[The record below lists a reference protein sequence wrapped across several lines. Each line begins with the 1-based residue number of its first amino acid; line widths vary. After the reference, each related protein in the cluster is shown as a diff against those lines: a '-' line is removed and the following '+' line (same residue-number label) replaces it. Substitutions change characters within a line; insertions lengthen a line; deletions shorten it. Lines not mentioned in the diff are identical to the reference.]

1 MLTGKRA
8 IIVKGGVR
16 LLLRQPDPAAP
27 VIARAEPGV
36 VGRLLECH
44 AAWCKV
50 ETGEVTGWIRRSDV
64 WGVYP
69 EESIP

>member
-1 MLTGKRA
+1 MPTTGCSLLSLCLFE
-8 IIVKGGVR
+8 IIRGPDD
-16 LLLRQPDPAAP
+16 RQAD
-27 VIARAEPGV
+27 VGREDGV
-36 VGRLLECH
+36 VGRLLECR